1 MKKGIDFDLHVLQYL
16 DVKLSSWCCS
26 MEATKADENRPN
38 LLAVSLPS
46 PTLACLRAR
55 PKSPLRWYYA
65 PFSVPFDLNFWKL
78 RFTHPKKMPVKKYP
92 YAPTLVYFADKHLWH
107 SRQRS
112 RGAGVFSPSPQ
123 PKFSEGMQI
132 PLTLW
137 CWKTVLPM
145 YLTSATSG
153 RIFSALRQFKSYL
166 RSTMKQDP
174 PEHLPTDPLS
184 QIDYGHNRQWRLQR
198 G

>member
-1 MKKGIDFDLHVLQYL
+1 
-16 DVKLSSWCCS
+16 

-112 RGAGVFSPSPQ
+112 RGAGVFSPSPPTKIWRGHAKPPDALVLKNSFTDVFDIGDFRAHIFCPQ
-123 PKFSEGMQI
+123 TTQELPKKHHEAG
-132 PLTLW
+132 PAGT
-137 CWKTVLPM
+137 PA
-145 YLTSATSG
+145 Y
-153 RIFSALRQFKSYL
+153 
-166 RSTMKQDP
+166 
-174 PEHLPTDPLS
+174 
-184 QIDYGHNRQWRLQR
+184 
-198 G
+198 

>member
-1 MKKGIDFDLHVLQYL
+1 MKKGIDFDLLDSSTLTLNWAPGVVLWKPQRPMRTVL
-16 DVKLSSWCCS
+16 ISSQFHCPRPPWLVCVP
-26 MEATKADENRPN
+26 DQNRHY
-38 LLAVSLPS
+38 AG
-46 PTLACLRAR
+46 
-55 PKSPLRWYYA
+55 YYA

-78 RFTHPKKMPVKKYP
+78 RYTHPKKMPVKKYP
-92 YAPTLVYFADKHLWH
+92 YAPTLVYFADKHLWQ

-123 PKFSEGMQI
+123 PKFGEGMQS
-132 PLTLW
+132 PPTLW

-153 RIFSALRQFKSYL
+153 RIFSARRQLKSYL
-166 RSTMKQDP
+166 RGTMKQDP